1 MSTELQARAKDFLQ
15 RAIPEAIGYVPNS
28 IAERFIRTYAAEGE
42 LPEDADTM
50 ELLGLAA
57 EESCSMADQL
67 KDPKAVEYFRESSA
81 ILESML
87 AERI

>member
-1 MSTELQARAKDFLQ
+1 MSAELQTRAKDFLQ
-15 RAIPEAIGYVPNS
+15 RAIPESIGYVPNS
-28 IAERFIRTYAAEGE
+28 IAERFIRIYAAEGE

-57 EESCSMADQL
+57 AQSSSMTEQL

-87 AERI
+87 AERV